1 MIQCITI
8 SRLLFQPIGKIRNFN
23 MKYVLLRL
31 LEEWTENLDK
41 NSVVGGVLLD
51 LSKVFDCVP
60 QNFLLSQFTHTV

>member
-1 MIQCITI
+1 
-8 SRLLFQPIGKIRNFN
+8 

-60 QNFLLSQFTHTV
+60 QNFLLSHFTHMV